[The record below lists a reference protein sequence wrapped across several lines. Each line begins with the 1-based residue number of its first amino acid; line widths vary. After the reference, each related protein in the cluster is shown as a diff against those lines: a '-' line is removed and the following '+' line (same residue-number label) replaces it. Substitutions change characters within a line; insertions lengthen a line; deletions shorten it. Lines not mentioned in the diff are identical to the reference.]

1 MCRSASGGPYTVD
14 DLGEARRLIDEYAEL
29 AARLAACEDPRA
41 ELLRAE
47 LLEAGRCMGAV
58 EAAMLSVNEAT
69 RRVMEAECAYALCGY
84 GESMWARAGARWASE
99 TMTRLYALREIEL
112 TNGWESDGHD

>member
-1 MCRSASGGPYTVD
+1 MD
-14 DLGEARRLIDEYAEL
+14 DLGETRRLIDEYAEL

-47 LLEAGRCMGAV
+47 LLEA
-58 EAAMLSVNEAT
+58 AMLSVNEAS

-84 GESMWARAGARWASE
+84 GESMWARAGVRWASK
-99 TMTRLYALREIEL
+99 TMAGLYALREIEL
-112 TNGWESDGHD
+112 TNGWESDGQD

>member
-1 MCRSASGGPYTVD
+1 MD

-58 EAAMLSVNEAT
+58 EAAMLSV
-69 RRVMEAECAYALCGY
+69 MEAECAYALCGY

-99 TMTRLYALREIEL
+99 TMARLYALREIEL
-112 TNGWESDGHD
+112 TNGWESDGQD